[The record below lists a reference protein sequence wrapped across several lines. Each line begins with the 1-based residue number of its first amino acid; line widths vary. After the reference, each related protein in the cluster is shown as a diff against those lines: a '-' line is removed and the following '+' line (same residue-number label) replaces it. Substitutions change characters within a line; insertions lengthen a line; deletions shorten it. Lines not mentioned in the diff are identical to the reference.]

1 MVFRNRVTHHT
12 GRVWGTEI
20 ESWFAG
26 SVSQEPR
33 PRALGR
39 CTFQVSS
46 ELRFICSSKYSS
58 IHALVFASGHPSN
71 KYYEHTLYAGPVLGA
86 K

>member
-33 PRALGR
+33 PRLWVAAHFR
-39 CTFQVSS
+39 SQR